1 MFKPF
6 ANRPFIKKF
15 LVSYLFVLLIPI
27 VLNVLTFRISLDF
40 AERYADKSNK
50 ALINQVRYSLD
61 QSFHNLEKMVY
72 QLSQENKIDSLSKQT
87 FPLDAGFY
95 FDLNTAYKNIQ
106 SYMLLESNI
115 ANDYYLVLTNS
126 RTVFDGHTIISFD
139 SFFENRFKYSDWEQ
153 QDWVDFLTA
162 SYHEGTFLK
171 SGEIFNGIESF
182 EGILFVKTI
191 PFYFNSDNTSFV
203 IFTLK
208 EEELFSYYYPENT
221 SWQGRPILY
230 SNQTFEMLAGEHDPG
245 KENYVNIESASNRF
259 GILYGLEV
267 PYEDVFKELLQVR
280 WLMVLINV
288 LIIILSFG
296 AAFFFSRAN
305 ANPLFALYNQLK
317 NSVNDVEVGQ
327 SGFDLLNGSISRLI
341 DSNQNMQSR
350 LTIQKQVIREEF
362 YFRLVKYGFET
373 PAEMAS
379 VSEWV
384 DQALPAGTSGMVL
397 MSLSLDKG
405 EDLRSLKLSLI
416 EILRQISVFP
426 DFWLDLDDQ
435 LIGYI
440 YSIEKGS
447 KEEWF
452 RGSRQ
457 EVERFNKAL
466 SLYIDL
472 PYFWTI
478 GNPVDNMFHL
488 NISYRQGK
496 IVADELLSF
505 ENGRF
510 YPYRGFMKDCS
521 MHNLPIDLVQKMFNL
536 ARSGEAE
543 MCFTLFEE
551 NWRQNMEEF
560 SLSRRHQQIYF
571 LELRSFLT
579 RIEPG
584 FIDHVEFF
592 DFHLQPPDTV
602 FQSVRDII
610 HQAGKEAVG
619 KKDRQQNELKEQ
631 LLSYLEENFDDQ
643 NITLSSL
650 ATTFGK
656 SESYISHIYKKYC
669 GKNFYALLEGLRMD
683 RARDLLLN
691 TELSIQEV
699 AEKSGYSSM
708 HSFRRVFKK
717 VFGVSP
723 SSFRNVS

>member
-27 VLNVLTFRISLDF
+27 VLNILTFRISLDF

-72 QLSQENKIDSLSKQT
+72 QLSQENRIDSLSKQT
-87 FPLDAGFY
+87 LPLERGFY
-95 FDLNTAYKNIQ
+95 FDLNSAYKDIQ
-106 SYMLLESNI
+106 SYMLLENNI

-126 RTVFDGHTIISFD
+126 RTVFDGHTIITFD
-139 SFFENRFKYSDWEQ
+139 SFFENRFSYGEWNQ
-153 QDWVDFLTA
+153 QDWVEFLTD

-171 SGEIFNGIESF
+171 SGEIFNGIETF
-182 EGILFVKTI
+182 QGILLIKTI

-203 IFTLK
+203 IFTIK

-221 SWQGRPILY
+221 SWQGRPTLY
-230 SNQTFEMLAGEHDPG
+230 SNRNFEMLAGERDPD
-245 KENYVNIESASNRF
+245 KKHSVAIESASNRYS
-259 GILYGLEV
+259 ILYGLEV
-267 PYEDVFKELLQVR
+267 PYEDIFKELLQVR
-280 WLMVLINV
+280 WLMILITV

-317 NSVNDVEVGQ
+317 NSVNDVEVGRN
-327 SGFDLLNGSISRLI
+327 GFDLLNGSVSMLI

-362 YFRLVKYGFET
+362 YYRLVKYGFET

-379 VSEWV
+379 VGEWV
-384 DQALPAGTSGMVL
+384 DQSLPEGTSGMLL
-397 MSLSLDKG
+397 MSLSMEKG
-405 EDLRSLKLSLI
+405 EDIRSLKLSLI

-426 DFWLDLDDQ
+426 DFWLDLDEQ

-440 YSIEKGS
+440 YSIGKDS
-447 KEEWF
+447 KEDWF
-452 RGSRQ
+452 RGIRQ
-457 EVERFNKAL
+457 EVERFDKAL
-466 SLYIDL
+466 ALYIDL
-472 PYFWTI
+472 PYFWSV

-505 ENGRF
+505 ENAQL
-510 YPYRGFMKDCS
+510 YPYKGFMKDS
-521 MHNLPIDLVQKMFNL
+521 NMHSLPIDLVQKMYNL

-543 MCFTLFEE
+543 MCLSLFEE
-551 NWRQNMEEF
+551 NWKQNMEEF
-560 SLSRRHQQIYF
+560 ALSKRHQQIYF

-579 RIEPG
+579 RIDPG

-592 DFHLQPPDTV
+592 DFHLQPPETV
-602 FQSVRDII
+602 YESIREII
-610 HQAGKEAVG
+610 SQTVKEAIG
-619 KKDRQQNELKEQ
+619 RKDRQQNELKDQ
-631 LLSYLEENFDDQ
+631 LLSFLEENFDDQ

-669 GKNFYALLEGLRMD
+669 GKNFYALLEGLRME
-683 RARDLLLN
+683 RARELLQN
-691 TELSIQEV
+691 SELSIQDV

-723 SSFRNVS
+723 SSFRNVN